1 MCESVYSAL
10 EQRLQETGTPGMSL
24 TVLEE
29 GRIAW
34 SAAYGVADASLR
46 VPLTSDHV
54 LYACSMS
61 KFLTA
66 MTAMAM
72 TDRYKID
79 LDADVNSYLRTWTL
93 PGCEQPRSQ
102 AVSLRSLLCHQAE
115 IFDAEDGFGDLMFGS
130 AVPDLPDI
138 LAGRTSLNPK
148 PTYAERPPYEQFA
161 YSDAGYCVVEQ
172 ALADV
177 SSKSFQ
183 ELTMELVLEPLG
195 LEHSFVEQPITLD
208 HALVAASGHD
218 PDGRVI
224 DGRFP
229 DYVSRRLRKKITV
242 PASMRTVAPTVA
254 RRFTVFLCFE

>member
-1 MCESVYSAL
+1 
-10 EQRLQETGTPGMSL
+10 MSL

-115 IFDAEDGFGDLMFGS
+115 ILDAEDGFGDLMFGS

-161 YSDAGYCVVEQ
+161 YSDAGYCVV
-172 ALADV
+172 D
-177 SSKSFQ
+177 
-183 ELTMELVLEPLG
+183 TLVKP
-195 LEHSFVEQPITLD
+195 SP
-208 HALVAASGHD
+208 
-218 PDGRVI
+218 
-224 DGRFP
+224 
-229 DYVSRRLRKKITV
+229 
-242 PASMRTVAPTVA
+242 
-254 RRFTVFLCFE
+254 